1 MRYFI
6 QFALLLLL
14 IQGAFAESIEI
25 KDFEN
30 SSQESRYLDLIDNI
44 RCPVCQGQSIG
55 GSNSGL
61 AKALREQVRKMI
73 LNDKS
78 DDDVYLF
85 MIERYGDFVIFKPP
99 INWKTYL
106 LWFTP
111 LIFLVLFMVEPIV
124 TALLLIITSIFYFG
138 IYKKITKH
146 AKVLGEI
153 GPVYSSKA
161 FKLIDLAFNSIKE
174 IKIRNNGNYYLNLFH
189 PIAKLY
195 TNAQTNIQL
204 YLFFPIGLL
213 EVFTF
218 GIALIIIMY
227 LLANNENFLSTIP
240 IIGLY
245 AISLKRILPAI
256 NNIYQQV
263 TAYQYFKPSFNL
275 IYEDLLESRKKE
287 YSYLGEQK
295 DKFFFKK

>member
-14 IQGAFAESIEI
+14 IQGAFAESIEV

-61 AKALREQVRKMI
+61 AKDLREQVRKMI

-78 DDDVYLF
+78 DNDIYLF

-111 LIFLVLFMVEPIV
+111 LIFLVLCFIY
-124 TALLLIITSIFYFG
+124 LIRIIS
-138 IYKKITKH
+138 KKRDFSVK
-146 AKVLGEI
+146 
-153 GPVYSSKA
+153 SSA
-161 FKLIDLAFNSIKE
+161 E
-174 IKIRNNGNYYLNLFH
+174 IKR
-189 PIAKLY
+189 A
-195 TNAQTNIQL
+195 
-204 YLFFPIGLL
+204 
-213 EVFTF
+213 
-218 GIALIIIMY
+218 
-227 LLANNENFLSTIP
+227 
-240 IIGLY
+240 
-245 AISLKRILPAI
+245 R
-256 NNIYQQV
+256 
-263 TAYQYFKPSFNL
+263 
-275 IYEDLLESRKKE
+275 DLLK
-287 YSYLGEQK
+287 
-295 DKFFFKK
+295 

>member
-14 IQGAFAESIEI
+14 FQGAFAESIEV

-61 AKALREQVRKMI
+61 AKDLREQVRKMI

-78 DDDVYLF
+78 DNDIHLF

-111 LIFLVLFMVEPIV
+111 LIFLVLCFIY
-124 TALLLIITSIFYFG
+124 LIRIIS
-138 IYKKITKH
+138 KKRDFSVK
-146 AKVLGEI
+146 
-153 GPVYSSKA
+153 SSA
-161 FKLIDLAFNSIKE
+161 E
-174 IKIRNNGNYYLNLFH
+174 IKR
-189 PIAKLY
+189 A
-195 TNAQTNIQL
+195 
-204 YLFFPIGLL
+204 
-213 EVFTF
+213 
-218 GIALIIIMY
+218 
-227 LLANNENFLSTIP
+227 
-240 IIGLY
+240 
-245 AISLKRILPAI
+245 R
-256 NNIYQQV
+256 
-263 TAYQYFKPSFNL
+263 
-275 IYEDLLESRKKE
+275 DLLK
-287 YSYLGEQK
+287 
-295 DKFFFKK
+295 

>member
-14 IQGAFAESIEI
+14 IQGAFAESIDV

-61 AKALREQVRKMI
+61 AKDLREQVRKMI

-78 DDDVYLF
+78 DNDIYLF

-111 LIFLVLFMVEPIV
+111 LIFLVLCFIY
-124 TALLLIITSIFYFG
+124 LIRIIS
-138 IYKKITKH
+138 KKRDFSVK
-146 AKVLGEI
+146 
-153 GPVYSSKA
+153 
-161 FKLIDLAFNSIKE
+161 
-174 IKIRNNGNYYLNLFH
+174 
-189 PIAKLY
+189 
-195 TNAQTNIQL
+195 
-204 YLFFPIGLL
+204 
-213 EVFTF
+213 
-218 GIALIIIMY
+218 
-227 LLANNENFLSTIP
+227 
-240 IIGLY
+240 
-245 AISLKRILPAI
+245 
-256 NNIYQQV
+256 
-263 TAYQYFKPSFNL
+263 
-275 IYEDLLESRKKE
+275 
-287 YSYLGEQK
+287 
-295 DKFFFKK
+295 